1 MDTSV
6 PGLQFP
12 HGTTLEEKGAFISP
26 ATKVFLSTG
35 FILVLIPLETNH

>member
-12 HGTTLEEKGAFISP
+12 HDITLEEKGAFISP
-26 ATKVFLSTG
+26 ATKVFLFTG
-35 FILVLIPLETNH
+35 SILVLIPLGTNH